1 MTLPTPQEARS
12 RQTAMEAERWFW
24 SSRLQAFVDRWRKE
38 AETEQRVS
46 FAADELERL
55 IAERTR

>member
-1 MTLPTPQEARS
+1 MTITPQEARS

-24 SSRLQAFVDRWRKE
+24 SSRLRALVDRWRKE

-55 IAERTR
+55 IAERAK